1 METTDISFSA
11 PFSSI
16 HTWIV
21 VGIYNWN
28 FIRINELIFMV
39 GLDHVKALFQLKLLC
54 DSKIKEAVIELEY
67 CKTEKQ
73 NLMMFTNKKKIL
85 IIKFC

>member
-1 METTDISFSA
+1 
-11 PFSSI
+11 
-16 HTWIV
+16 
-21 VGIYNWN
+21 
-28 FIRINELIFMV
+28 MV

>member
-1 METTDISFSA
+1 METTDISFSS
-11 PFSSI
+11 PFSST

-21 VGIYNWN
+21 VGIYNLN
-28 FIRINELIFMV
+28 FIRTNELRFMV
-39 GLDHVKALFQLKLLC
+39 GLNHVKALFQPKSLC
-54 DSKIKEAVIELEY
+54 DSKIKEAVIEIEY
-67 CKTEKQ
+67 YKTEKQ